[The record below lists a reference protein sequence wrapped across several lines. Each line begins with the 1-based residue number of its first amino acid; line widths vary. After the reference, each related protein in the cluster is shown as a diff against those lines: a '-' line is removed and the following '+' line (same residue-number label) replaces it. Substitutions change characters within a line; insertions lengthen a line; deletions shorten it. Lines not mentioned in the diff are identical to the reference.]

1 MKKKSNANLAF
12 ISLRVLAGLVAAAFI
27 VFALA
32 VSQSVGEPSSRTS
45 FANPL
50 LLDTPCDPPT
60 CTPSAPFHFITY
72 ASDGTEIPTDL
83 YATIPLTAKPVLV
96 MRGAGACYPDAS
108 IWSPSSNYHLL
119 VQESLA
125 NNDSLPAPF
134 NADRVDGQALLT
146 WLAAQPWCN
155 GRISMLGWSATAI
168 VDYLAVPGA
177 TTALVGIQANFGT
190 GDLLNYGLFN
200 GGVLHRETADL
211 LGYPSPSP
219 TVTPSWE
226 DYVGLPVWGN
236 YLITSH
242 DASLAHVAGIERSG
256 WFDVFCQGTL
266 DSFSRLQTAGGSGAF
281 GKQKLVIG
289 PWGHGVGNGTVGEL
303 QLLPATDPNY
313 PPSTYDTAWKNAMFN
328 NPPNWT
334 AWNNLP
340 AVRVYVINKTPPWT
354 TYPSWPPPGYEYPL
368 YFNHNGRPGPGNG
381 SLKSGDPAPA
391 AGSVSFTSNPSDPCP
406 TLGGTNNLISCVP
419 CLRPDGT
426 CGSYDQRPIE
436 ARDRSDVL
444 VFTSLATG
452 GGMVG
457 RIHADVWIQT
467 DLPDVDVFVRMTDVY
482 PSPDNR
488 SMLMAQGIQRA
499 RYRNGACP
507 QPLPS
512 STPTLVRVDLGSTA
526 LVLPAGHKLRVIVS
540 AAAGPSYGGM
550 STYPLYSINPQ
561 NGDEYVSD
569 PPTNRTGT
577 INVLFGGTHA
587 SALWIPVLYGTS
599 PPPDRRPNTTPCPN

>member
-12 ISLRVLAGLVAAAFI
+12 ISLRVLVGFLAAAFI

-45 FANPL
+45 SANPL
-50 LLDTPCDPPT
+50 LLDTPCDPTT
-60 CTPSAPFHFITY
+60 CTRSAPFQFNTY
-72 ASDGTEIPTDL
+72 ASDGTEIKTDL

-96 MRGAGACYPDAS
+96 MRGAGACYPPPS

-119 VQESLA
+119 VQEYLA
-125 NNDSLPAPF
+125 DNDSLPAPF

-155 GRISMLGWSATAI
+155 GRISMLGWSGTAI

-177 TTALVGIQANFGT
+177 TTALVGIQANFAT
-190 GDLLNYGLFN
+190 GDLLNYGFFN

-226 DYVGLPVWGN
+226 DYVGLPVWSN

-266 DSFSRLQTAGGSGAF
+266 DSFSRLQDAAGPTPQPQRQ
-281 GKQKLVIG
+281 QKLVIG
-289 PWGHGVGNGTVGEL
+289 PWAHGVGNGTVGQL
-303 QLLPATDPNY
+303 QLLPATDPVY
-313 PPSTYDTAWKNAMFN
+313 PPSTYDTAWQNAMFN
-328 NPPNWT
+328 NEWT
-334 AWNNLP
+334 AWGNLP
-340 AVRVYVINKTPPWT
+340 AVRVYVINKNPPWT
-354 TYPSWPPPGYEYPL
+354 TYNKWPPSPGYEFPL
-368 YFNHNGRPGPGNG
+368 YFYHNGRPGPGNG
-381 SLKSGDPAPA
+381 SLKSGDPAPSS
-391 AGSVSFTSNPSDPCP
+391 GSVSFTSNPSSPCP

-426 CGSYDQRPIE
+426 CGPYDQRPIE

-444 VFTSLATG
+444 VFTSASGG

-467 DLPDVDVFVRMTDVY
+467 TLPDVDVFVRMTDVY
-482 PSPDNR
+482 PDGR

-507 QPLPS
+507 QLLS
-512 STPTLVRVDLGSTA
+512 NVPTKVSVDLGSMA
-526 LVLPAGHKLRVIVS
+526 LVLPADHKLRVIIS
-540 AAAGPSYGGM
+540 AQAGPSLG
-550 STYPLYSINPQ
+550 SSLYPLYSINPQ
-561 NGDEYVSD
+561 NGDEYISD
-569 PPTNRTGT
+569 PPTNRTGA
-577 INVLFGGTHA
+577 IDVLFGGTHA
-587 SALWIPVLYGTS
+587 SALWIPVVTASGT
-599 PPPDRRPNTTPCPN
+599 PPPDRRPNSTPCPN

>member
-12 ISLRVLAGLVAAAFI
+12 ISLRVLAGFLAAAFI

-32 VSQSVGEPSSRTS
+32 VSHSVGEPSSRTS
-45 FANPL
+45 SADPL
-50 LLDTPCDPPT
+50 LLDTSCPTAT
-60 CTPSAPFHFITY
+60 CTPSAPFRFLTY
-72 ASDGTEIPTDL
+72 ASDGTPIWTDL
-83 YATIPLTAKPVLV
+83 YATTPLTAKPVLV
-96 MRGAGACYPDAS
+96 MRGAGGCPLGTPSPD
-108 IWSPSSNYHLL
+108 YHLL

-155 GRISMLGWSATAI
+155 GRISMLGWSANAI

-177 TTALVGIQANFGT
+177 TTALVGIQANFAT

-211 LGYPSPSP
+211 LAYPEG
-219 TVTPSWE
+219 TSWK

-266 DSFSRLQTAGGSGAF
+266 DSFSRLQDAAGPNPQPQRQ
-281 GKQKLVIG
+281 QKLVIG
-289 PWGHGVGNGTVGEL
+289 PWGHGVGNGTVGQL
-303 QLLPATDPNY
+303 QLLPATDPGF
-313 PPSTYDTAWKNAMFN
+313 PQSTYDTAWKNAMFD

-334 AWNNLP
+334 AWKNLP

-354 TYPSWPPPGYEYPL
+354 TYNTWPPPGYEYPL
-368 YFNHNGRPGPGNG
+368 YFASGNT
-381 SLKSGDPAPA
+381 LKSGDPSPSP
-391 AGSVSFTSNPSDPCP
+391 GSVPFTSNPSDPCP

-419 CLRPDGT
+419 CVRPDGT

-436 ARDRSDVL
+436 GRSDVV
-444 VFTSLATG
+444 VFTSSTGG

-467 DLPDVDVFVRMTDVY
+467 DLPDVDLFVRMTDVY
-482 PSPDNR
+482 PPDGTHRFER

-512 STPTLVRVDLGSTA
+512 NTPTLVRVDLGSTA
-526 LVLPAGHKLRVIVS
+526 LVWPADHKIRVIVS
-540 AAAGPSYGGM
+540 AAAGPSYGGV

-561 NGDEYVSD
+561 NGDEYVGTHPNS
-569 PPTNRTGT
+569 NGT

-587 SALWIPVLYGTS
+587 SALYIPVLAGTS
-599 PPPDRRPNTTPCPN
+599 PPPDRRPNSTPCPF

>member
-12 ISLRVLAGLVAAAFI
+12 ISLRVLAGFLAAAVI

-32 VSQSVGEPSSRTS
+32 VSSRMSS
-45 FANPL
+45 ANPL
-50 LLDTPCDPPT
+50 DLDTPCATPT
-60 CTPSAPFHFITY
+60 CTPSPPITF
-72 ASDGTEIPTDL
+72 STWTTDNTEIKTDL

-96 MRGAGACYPDAS
+96 MRGVPGCIPAN
-108 IWSPSSNYHLL
+108 IWSPSSAYHLL

-125 NNDSLPAPF
+125 ASDSSPVPF
-134 NADRVDGQALLT
+134 NADRVDGQALLG

-155 GRISMLGWSATAI
+155 GRISMEGWSANAI

-177 TTALVGIQANFGT
+177 TTALVGIQANFAT
-190 GDLLNYGLFN
+190 GDLLNYGFFN

-211 LGYPSPSP
+211 LGYSEG
-219 TVTPSWE
+219 TPWE
-226 DYVGLPVWGN
+226 DYASLPVWSTN
-236 YLITSH
+236 YLITQH
-242 DASLAHVAGIERSG
+242 DASLAHAAGIERSG

-266 DSFSRLQTAGGSGAF
+266 DSFSRLQTQGGSGAY

-303 QLLPATDPNY
+303 QLPAATDPNY
-313 PPSTYDTAWKNAMFN
+313 PPSTYDTAWQDAMFQN
-328 NPPNWT
+328 QWT

-340 AVRVYVINKTPPWT
+340 PVRVYVINKNPPWT
-354 TYPSWPPPGYEYPL
+354 TYNTWPPPGYEYPL

-381 SLKSGDPAPA
+381 SLKSDNPPPA
-391 AGSVSFTSNPSDPCP
+391 AGSVSFTSNPSSPCP

-419 CLRPDGT
+419 CVRPDGT

-436 ARDRSDVL
+436 SHDRSDAL
-444 VFTSLATG
+444 VFTGGLGG

-467 DLPDVDVFVRMTDVY
+467 TLPDVDVFVRMTDVY
-482 PSPDNR
+482 PDGK

-499 RYRNGACP
+499 RYRNGVCP

-512 STPTLVRVDLGSTA
+512 NTPTLVRVDLGSTA
-526 LVLPAGHKLRVIVS
+526 LVLPADHRLRVIVS
-540 AAAGPSYGGM
+540 AAAGPSNGGV

-561 NGDEYVSD
+561 NGDEYVGTHPNS
-569 PPTNRTGT
+569 NGT
-577 INVLFGGTHA
+577 INVLFGGTYA
-587 SALWIPVLYGTS
+587 SALYIPVLTGTN